1 MTVIYVEQLNKS
13 YRRRLPVADG
23 APWPQRLRDRWRPS
37 FESKPAVTNLS
48 FSIESGEKIAF
59 IGPNGAGKS
68 TTLKM
73 LTGILYPTDGYAEV
87 AGFIP
92 WQERQ
97 ELSHY
102 IGIVFGQR
110 SQLWSN
116 LSVQDGLLLLGR
128 LYDMNRPDIV
138 HRIHE
143 LSEVFNLSDLLAQPV
158 RSLSLGQRMR
168 AELAAS
174 LIHRPE
180 ILFLDE
186 PTIGLDITS
195 KTLLRQHLNH
205 LTATEGVTILLTS
218 HDVGDIEEIADRV
231 MVINHGELVFDDSL
245 AALNQNYL
253 THKLVRLHFTQPV
266 SQNEMQL
273 LMPLGVSLQSL
284 GDRQAEVSID
294 LARTNVPKVL
304 GKLLAQ
310 LPVHDVT
317 VDNPPLEQ
325 IIQTIYQQPK
335 SVGMAGGAAGA
346 GDLADQPATTVY
358 DAGHGH
364 A

>member
-1 MTVIYVEQLNKS
+1 MTVILVDQLCKS
-13 YRRRLPVADG
+13 YRQRVPLTSG
-23 APWPQRLRDRWRPS
+23 APWPERLRDRWRPS
-37 FESKPAVTNLS
+37 FVSKPAVTNLS
-48 FSIESGEKIAF
+48 FSVESGEKIAF

-73 LTGILYPTDGYAEV
+73 LTGILYPSDGYAEV
-87 AGFIP
+87 AGLIP
-92 WQERQ
+92 WQERH
-97 ELSHY
+97 ELALY

-116 LSVQDGLLLLGR
+116 LTVHEGLMLLGR
-128 LYDMNRPDIV
+128 LYGMAQQDIQD
-138 HRIHE
+138 RLAE
-143 LSEVFNLSDLLAQPV
+143 LAQVFHLAELLAQPV

-195 KTLLRQHLNH
+195 KTLLRQHLNY
-205 LTATEGVTILLTS
+205 LTQAEGVTILLTS

-231 MVINHGELVFDDSL
+231 IVINHGQLVFDDSL
-245 AALNQNYL
+245 AALNQNFL

-266 SQNEMQL
+266 GHDQFEAL
-273 LMPLGVSLQSL
+273 IPHGVTLVCL
-284 GDRQAEVSID
+284 EDRLAELNID
-294 LARTNVPKVL
+294 LAITNVPQVL
-304 GKLLAQ
+304 GQLLAQ
-310 LPVHDVT
+310 LPVHDVN

-325 IIQTIYQQPK
+325 IIQTIYQQPH
-335 SVGMAGGAAGA
+335 
-346 GDLADQPATTVY
+346 QPILGNDHHALT
-358 DAGHGH
+358 DGHRY